1 MLDKQPSRFLIC
13 IKKNKKK
20 LYIQCWTRGVT
31 AEVRPSARIRADL
44 TADRGNGAE
53 VNFTVP
59 KLTKLFVVHINCL
72 EPIRRLARF
81 FRVEFLNVLGNFFM
95 VVVRS
100 PDVLQ
105 CLGEKV
111 SKGPLLIITI
121 LYLNY

>member
-1 MLDKQPSRFLIC
+1 MAK
-13 IKKNKKK
+13 
-20 LYIQCWTRGVT
+20 TRGVT
-31 AEVRPSARIRADL
+31 AEVRPSARIGARGIRADSADL
-44 TADRGNGAE
+44 TADRGNAAE

-100 PDVLQ
+100 LDGLQ
-105 CLGEKV
+105 CPEEKV